1 MELWRRKKEKCKAK
15 KCFLKNGSVFLQ
27 ELIAD
32 CNGISNPI
40 RMFSSDQISEAT
52 SHFDRKCCLDENMD
66 TNFTWYKG
74 DIEGRPYAIKR
85 HTEQWYVEEDQ
96 PAYND
101 IVLSARVSNH
111 NGFLKLMGSCLEFP
125 FPVLVFEDLDYRVL
139 NVGGSLGCEDA
150 PLLLPWNARL
160 KIAKEVAT
168 AITYLH
174 TAFPRIIIHRE
185 INPTNVFLDKNGM
198 AKLT

>member
-74 DIEGRPYAIKR
+74 DIEGRPYGIKR

-101 IVLSARVSNH
+101 I
-111 NGFLKLMGSCLEFP
+111 G
-125 FPVLVFEDLDYRVL
+125 
-139 NVGGSLGCEDA
+139 
-150 PLLLPWNARL
+150 
-160 KIAKEVAT
+160 
-168 AITYLH
+168 
-174 TAFPRIIIHRE
+174 
-185 INPTNVFLDKNGM
+185 
-198 AKLT
+198 

>member
-85 HTEQWYVEEDQ
+85 HTEQWY
-96 PAYND
+96 
-101 IVLSARVSNH
+101 
-111 NGFLKLMGSCLEFP
+111 M
-125 FPVLVFEDLDYRVL
+125 
-139 NVGGSLGCEDA
+139 
-150 PLLLPWNARL
+150 
-160 KIAKEVAT
+160 
-168 AITYLH
+168 
-174 TAFPRIIIHRE
+174 
-185 INPTNVFLDKNGM
+185 
-198 AKLT
+198 